1 MCGIYGHLNPG
12 GADPALIER
21 MARCL
26 DHRGP
31 DGYGVYHDDSMAF
44 GAGRLA
50 IIDLVAPS
58 GPIFN
63 EDRSVAVVF
72 NGEIYNYR
80 TLRAELEALGH
91 HFATRTDT
99 EVIVHGYESW
109 GAGVIARLH
118 GMFALCL
125 WDGERLL
132 LARDR
137 LGKKPLYYTQIGD
150 EFLFASEIKAL
161 FERPGLRRAVNPDA
175 LICYLTMGH
184 VPPPQTMFAGIEKV
198 APGEILL
205 VSRESLRKERY
216 WQPVVDTTQ
225 PMDYADAV
233 QQVRALL
240 TEAVE
245 KRLMSDVPIGAF
257 LSGGIDSTAVV
268 ALMSRALGQPVETFT
283 VGFDFG
289 EDAKNEAKFNVDA
302 RYATMAAQHLR
313 THHHAITLKQ
323 DESLCELF
331 PHLIYAMDEPV
342 MQPNIVQTA
351 YMAALARANGVPVL
365 LTGDGSDELFQGYSF
380 FRADYTVDRYL
391 RIPGLLRQSLLTPLL
406 ERSGHKKLR
415 RLAERSRETDLTRRY
430 LSWYDMMKVDELGGL
445 LCQSPNH
452 AYETVNAILRP
463 FLAYPRTDYF
473 ADRIAYTRM
482 SLWLA
487 EESNMRVD
495 KISMA
500 MSIEARAPFL
510 DHQLVELALRMP
522 IQHKLRNGDFK
533 VVLKDAVTD
542 LIPSEILQ
550 RPKWGFAPPSS
561 DWLRTVLRP
570 LVDTYLSPDYVASA
584 GFFRPEVVASMV
596 DEHMSKRGYELWS
609 LWMLLVFHLWH
620 ALYIDQALQLRD
632 KITPA
637 ALLSENVEVPVS

>member
-1 MCGIYGHLNPG
+1 MCGIYGHLNPR

-21 MARCL
+21 MAVCL

-31 DGYGVYHDDSMAF
+31 DGYGVYHHDTLSF

-63 EDRSVAVVF
+63 EDRRVAVVF

-80 TLRAELEALGH
+80 ALRAQLETLGH
-91 HFATRTDT
+91 HFATHTDT
-99 EVIVHGYESW
+99 EVIVHGYEAW
-109 GAGVIARLH
+109 GTGVIAKLH

-137 LGKKPLYYTQIGD
+137 LGKKPLYYTRIGD

-184 VPPPQTMFAGIEKV
+184 VPPPQTMFAGIEKL
-198 APGEILL
+198 APGEMVL
-205 VSRESLRKERY
+205 VDQHTMRKERY

-225 PMDYADAV
+225 PMDYADSV

-268 ALMSRALGQPVETFT
+268 ALMSRAMGQPVQTFT
-283 VGFDFG
+283 VGFDFEG
-289 EDAKNEAKFNVDA
+289 DARNEAKFNVDA
-302 RYATMAAQHLR
+302 RYATMAAQRLGAN
-313 THHHAITLKQ
+313 HHAITLKQ
-323 DESLCELF
+323 DESLCQLF

-351 YMAALARANGVPVL
+351 YMAALARVNGVPVL
-365 LTGDGSDELFQGYSF
+365 LTGDGSDELFQGYTF

-391 RIPGLLRQSLLTPLL
+391 RIPGLLRQTVLTPLL
-406 ERSGHKKLR
+406 ERSSHKRLR
-415 RLAERSRETDLTRRY
+415 RLAERSRETNSVRRY
-430 LSWYDMMKVDELGGL
+430 LSWYDMMKVDGLGGV
-445 LCQSPNH
+445 LCEPANQ
-452 AYETVNAILRP
+452 AYQTVSAMLDP
-463 FLAYPRTDYF
+463 YLSYPRTDYF
-473 ADRIAYTRM
+473 ADRMAYTRM
-482 SLWLA
+482 RLWLA

-500 MSIEARAPFL
+500 MSVEARAPFL

-533 VVLKDAVTD
+533 TVLKDAVAD
-542 LIPSEILQ
+542 LVPPEILK

-561 DWLRTVLRP
+561 DWLRTVLKP

-584 GFFRPEVVASMV
+584 GFFRPEVVARMV
-596 DEHMSKRGYELWS
+596 DDHMSKRAYELWS
-609 LWMLLVFHLWH
+609 LWMLLVFHLWY
-620 ALYIDQALQLRD
+620 ALYIDQTLQLHA
-632 KITPA
+632 KITPST
-637 ALLSENVEVPVS
+637 LVRQPVH